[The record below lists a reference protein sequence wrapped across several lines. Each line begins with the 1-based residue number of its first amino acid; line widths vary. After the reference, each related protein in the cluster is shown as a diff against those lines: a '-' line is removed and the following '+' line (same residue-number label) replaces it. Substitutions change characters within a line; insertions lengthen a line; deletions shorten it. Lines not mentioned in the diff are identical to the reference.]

1 MLQRR
6 KWFASGKWRNFYFF
20 RSRTVRNLS
29 ISTSTM
35 ACSMALTVC
44 ERQLHS
50 PSPSHSVLFG
60 PFASHSFW
68 LCRFICTRER
78 LGPEQWSLVGL
89 TLWPACLLIS
99 EVRFCKLMAV
109 GIAVL
114 QPYCYGARHSQG
126 TRLHLRLCAVLRK
139 CNLDFFARIRK

>member
-1 MLQRR
+1 MLDGADCMR
-6 KWFASGKWRNFYFF
+6 KAAPLPFAFP
-20 RSRTVRNLS
+20 LS
-29 ISTSTM
+29 SLWPLRLPLFL
-35 ACSMALTVC
+35 ALPVY
-44 ERQLHS
+44 S
-50 PSPSHSVLFG
+50 LFG
-60 PFASHSFW
+60 SAS
-68 LCRFICTRER
+68 LLER
-78 LGPEQWSLVGL
+78 LSPEQCSLVGL

-126 TRLHLRLCAVLRK
+126 TRLHLCLCAVLRK